1 MHARNAFWLIVS
13 TPSETVTELRFEHSR
28 NALSPMVFTL
38 EGMVREISDEPRN
51 ALLPMIVTLR
61 EISPLRTP
69 QFQKAQEPI
78 LVTPFPIM
86 TFLIRLLLP
95 LHGCSSVLL
104 KSGIAPLPEMV
115 NVPAFVR
122 FQLSPPSRVPAAID
136 TFASG
141 SFGGTYPSG

>member
-38 EGMVREISDEPRN
+38 EGMVREISEEPRN
-51 ALLPMIVTLR
+51 ALLPMIVTLG

-78 LVTPFPIM
+78 LVTPFPII

-95 LHGCSSVLL
+95 LHG
-104 KSGIAPLPEMV
+104 
-115 NVPAFVR
+115 
-122 FQLSPPSRVPAAID
+122 
-136 TFASG
+136 
-141 SFGGTYPSG
+141 